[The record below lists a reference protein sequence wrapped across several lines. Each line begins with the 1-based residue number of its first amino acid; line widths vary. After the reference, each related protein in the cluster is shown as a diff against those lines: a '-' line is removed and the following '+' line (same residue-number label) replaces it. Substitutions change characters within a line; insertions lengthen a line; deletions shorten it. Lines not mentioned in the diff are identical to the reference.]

1 MIMFSANE
9 MTADGYRQAFR
20 DEVAVQISPKL
31 IHLLFDEKFKK
42 EAQFA
47 GLEVDELLVAYIWQ
61 FTDKL
66 WEGR

>member
-1 MIMFSANE
+1 MFHAIDLA
-9 MTADGYRQAFR
+9 ADEYRQAFR

-31 IHLLFDEKFKK
+31 IHLLFDEKFRK
-42 EAQFA
+42 EAQYA

>member
-1 MIMFSANE
+1 MTMFPAIEPSSDE
-9 MTADGYRQAFR
+9 YKQTFR
-20 DEVAVQISPKL
+20 DEVALQISPKL
-31 IHLLFDEKFKK
+31 IHLLFDDKFRK
-42 EAQFA
+42 EAQYA

>member
-1 MIMFSANE
+1 MTMFSATE
-9 MTADGYRQAFR
+9 LSSDEYKQTFR
-20 DEVAVQISPKL
+20 DEVALQISPKL
-31 IHLLFDEKFKK
+31 IHLLFDDKFRK
-42 EAQFA
+42 EAQYA

>member
-1 MIMFSANE
+1 MFPAIEPSSDE
-9 MTADGYRQAFR
+9 YKQTFR
-20 DEVAVQISPKL
+20 DEVALQISPKL
-31 IHLLFDEKFKK
+31 IHLLFDDKFRK
-42 EAQFA
+42 EAQYA

>member
-1 MIMFSANE
+1 MFPAIEPSSDE
-9 MTADGYRQAFR
+9 YKQTFR
-20 DEVAVQISPKL
+20 DEVALQISPKL
-31 IHLLFDEKFKK
+31 VHLLFDDKFRK
-42 EAQFA
+42 EAQYA

>member
-1 MIMFSANE
+1 MIMFPE
-9 MTADGYRQAFR
+9 IELTADEYRQAFR

-31 IHLLFDEKFKK
+31 IHLLFDDKFKR

>member
-1 MIMFSANE
+1 MTMFPKIE
-9 MTADGYRQAFR
+9 LTADGYRQAFR

-31 IHLLFDEKFKK
+31 IHLLFDDKFRK

-47 GLEVDELLVAYIWQ
+47 GLEVDELLTAYIWQ

>member
-1 MIMFSANE
+1 MTMFPAIEPSSDE
-9 MTADGYRQAFR
+9 YKQTFR
-20 DEVAVQISPKL
+20 DEVALQISPKL
-31 IHLLFDEKFKK
+31 VHLLFDDKFRK
-42 EAQFA
+42 EAQYA